1 MPLPKKTYKLHTMDE
16 ILALDVSELNN
27 LVIELRTQI
36 AQVRIYSN
44 PKTNPRFV
52 DKNRL
57 KKSLARV
64 LTVLNRYK
72 HATNL
77 TISHQPQDP
86 QENPQSSLSPLVA
99 PEQTVDFLSGKLA
112 TISPREHKLTLAK
125 SKQKRLAKRSR
136 QQYLRRASL
145 SHQPLTNL
153 HKSTANVTL
162 NQPTA
167 AAVNAVNTA
176 TT

>member
-16 ILALDVSELNN
+16 ILALDVSELNS
-27 LVIELRTQI
+27 LVNELRTQI

-77 TISHQPQDP
+77 TMSHQPQDP
-86 QENPQSSLSPLVA
+86 QEHPQSSLSPLVA

-112 TISPREHKLTLAK
+112 TMSPREHKLTLTK

-136 QQYLRRASL
+136 QQYLRRASH
-145 SHQPLTNL
+145 SHKALTNP
-153 HKSTANVTL
+153 HQSTATATLTQPAAEAVT
-162 NQPTA
+162 
-167 AAVNAVNTA
+167 TA